1 MWSSNPMRRRN
12 SFPFLNARSDRSRA
26 SHARRRP
33 HLEALEERQLLSVS
47 EAFQFGMAST
57 KPVSGYTLIAGT
69 AYSSSLG
76 YGWQGSNPI
85 YGMSSGI
92 SNPSPLLAGSNQGYG
107 NTFVANVPNGT
118 YKISPTLGSYTKVMD
133 EISVTLNGQQVASN
147 LGTSAGQFI
156 SPTYQTTV
164 TNGQLSVKLV
174 DNGGVTSLFWIE
186 DLTITQVTNPPTAC
200 AGPSIAAAEGSSVRF
215 SGATASGGTG
225 TLSYLWNFGDGTT
238 QSGSLNPTHVYQLN
252 GSYSASLTVTDSTG
266 VYGTSSTGVTV
277 NQVAPVVSLQSPST
291 ATAGAPLSFSASAT
305 DANPLDQAAGFSYKW
320 NFGDGGTAT
329 GANPSYAYSAPGTYT
344 VSVTA
349 TSLHDGASS
358 RAAATVAVVAGQ
370 INIDSNWL
378 AQQGS
383 GPYYLTLPGA
393 TYVLQ
398 TDVSVPGT
406 AFIALASNI
415 TLDLDGHTVTYD
427 NEQPIAVPDGG
438 FEQGTGPTDI
448 PGWDVSRAPGA
459 IRAAAPTGM
468 WGNWALELPDVSTT
482 EAIKSGAIAIPQ
494 AGIQYAALITPTTST
509 SGATVA
515 LAVVNAVTGA
525 VLASANSPDPD
536 RGFSPVVQFTPTTT
550 DPVQLVV
557 TVAPPAGQT
566 ATVYLDDAAVERT
579 GRYGVVASP
588 SYWDLPPQLQTP
600 IVRASAHNVA
610 GFVVEGGSIVQGG
623 GGSYAASD
631 VFAMSTSD
639 ITVSNVHASAYGDDT
654 NLLNLDYAADP
665 VVANSGLVGGIQR
678 ISDRMLLFAAVD
690 LANAGGPV
698 RVSGDTITGSMDT
711 GILVYRAGTVTDP
724 ITISGNTIEQS
735 TIVTDGY
742 GIVLNNVENFTVA
755 DNFIA
760 PVNGRGL
767 ILDTFSSGV
776 TLDGLVSGNVIE
788 AQERPDLEYGA
799 TGLEAVAMTVR
810 VFATGSIRDVTFTGN
825 TFSAQTG
832 VGGDWAAA
840 GVRVSIDDS
849 NTLMADA
856 GLVFRGN
863 TFQAVVDAI
872 DPGLK
877 GARTSTAWGLTI
889 DSAPAGTGLEFL
901 GDTFA
906 SDDIS
911 VNLGDDTAYESTI
924 ADVLFE
930 GSTIARLSQGATL
943 PYVSVAVGDWQA
955 KVTGVWFID
964 DAYTGGAPRRS
975 RSWGRCRPRTS
986 RRATC

>member
-1 MWSSNPMRRRN
+1 MSSRQPLRRGSPSLFHRT
-12 SFPFLNARSDRSRA
+12 DRDKVRPRRD
-26 SHARRRP
+26 RRRP
-33 HLEALEERQLLSVS
+33 QLEALEERRLLSVS
-47 EAFQFGMAST
+47 EAFQFGLSWT
-57 KPVSGYTLIAGT
+57 PVVAGYTLVTAT

-85 YGMSSGI
+85 YATGSGV
-92 SNPSPLLAGSNQGYG
+92 SNPSPLMAGTNQGYDS
-107 NTFVANVPNGT
+107 TFVADVPDGT
-118 YKISPTLGSYTKVMD
+118 YSVSPLLGSYTKVMD
-133 EISVTLNGQQVASN
+133 KVSISINGQQVASN
-147 LGTSAGQFI
+147 LSTSAGQFI
-156 SPTYQTTV
+156 SPTYSVNV
-164 TNGQLSVKLV
+164 TAGQVAV
-174 DNGGVTSLFWIE
+174 HITDGGGVTPVFWIE
-186 DLTITQVTNPPTAC
+186 DLTISQPLSVS
-200 AGPSIAAAEGSSVRF
+200 AGPSVAAAEGSSVRF
-215 SGATASGGTG
+215 SGATASGGIG
-225 TLSYLWNFGDGTT
+225 ALSYLWNFGDGTT

-252 GSYSASLTVTDSTG
+252 GSYTASLTVTDSTG
-266 VYGTSSTGVTV
+266 ATTTSDAAMTI
-277 NQVAPVVSLQSPST
+277 NQVPPVVSLQSPST
-291 ATAGAPLSFSASAT
+291 ATAGSPLSFSVSAT

-344 VSVTA
+344 VSVIA

-378 AQQGS
+378 AQQGN

-415 TLDLDGHTVTYD
+415 TLNLDGHTVTYD

-438 FEQGTGPTDI
+438 FEQGTSPTDI

-459 IRAAAPTGM
+459 VRAAAPTGM
-468 WGNWALELPDVSTT
+468 WGNWALELPNVSST

-515 LAVVNAVTGA
+515 LAVVDTVTGA
-525 VLASANSPDPD
+525 VLASANSPDPS

-566 ATVYLDDAAVERT
+566 ATFYLDDAAVERT
-579 GRYGVVASP
+579 GSYGVVATP
-588 SYWDLPPQLQTP
+588 SYWNLPPQLQTP

-631 VFAMSTSD
+631 VFAMSTSG
-639 ITVSNVHASAYGDDT
+639 ITVSGVHASAYGDDT
-654 NLLNLDYAADP
+654 NLLNLDYAAHP

-690 LANAGGPV
+690 LANASGPV
-698 RVSGDTITGSMDT
+698 QVSGDTITGSMDT

-742 GIVLNNVENFTVA
+742 GIVLNNVEDFAVTGNT
-755 DNFIA
+755 IA

-776 TLDGLVSGNVIE
+776 TLDGLVSGNIIE

-856 GLVFRGN
+856 GLVFQNN

-889 DSAPAGTGLEFL
+889 DSVPAGTGLEFL